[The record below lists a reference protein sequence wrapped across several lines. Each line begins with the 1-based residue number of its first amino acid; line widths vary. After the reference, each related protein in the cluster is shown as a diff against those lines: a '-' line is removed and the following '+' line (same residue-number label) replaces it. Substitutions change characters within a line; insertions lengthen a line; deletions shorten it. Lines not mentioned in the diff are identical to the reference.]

1 MLKYKKNI
9 EHHREKTQSKFGR
22 VTKNRRPIIWKK
34 KKLSIGNLDSNEN
47 ELNDDA
53 LNNTLTFIVSYDE
66 HLTNAKDSTSEVQ

>member
-34 KKLSIGNLDSNEN
+34 KLSIENLDSNEN
-47 ELNDDA
+47 AMNDDA

-66 HLTNAKDSTSEVQ
+66 HLTNAEDSTSEVQ